1 MPCENIKNGYIH
13 STVILNYDNFQNLTM
28 NEKRKNLRDQ
38 LVDYF
43 KEENPGT
50 GRREESTR
58 HIYCVSNSNN
68 NTVYLQRP
76 AMLNKG
82 FDFTVNSSNIDFFA
96 PTERNNQRI
105 TKTPRHDSLFF
116 PIDYLMNNNNIVFN
130 RFMLAIEQIFLCMD
144 TEVIENDYADIL
156 NIIINYS
163 PIDNIN
169 LSIDIKTLL
178 YTIQWLFIEQDI
190 TYWNFTGRYMLYKG
204 LSERYTI
211 LTRHLPE

>member
-1 MPCENIKNGYIH
+1 MLCEKIKDGFIH
-13 STVILNYDNFQNLTM
+13 SKIILKYDNFENLTI

-43 KEENPGT
+43 KKENPGT
-50 GRREESTR
+50 GKREESTR

-68 NTVYLQRP
+68 NIVYLQRP

-82 FDFTVNSSNIDFFA
+82 FDFTVNCSNIDFFA
-96 PTERNNQRI
+96 PTEKNKKRI

-116 PIDYLMNNNNIVFN
+116 PIDFFMHQNNVGFN
-130 RFMLAIEQIFLCMD
+130 RLMQAIEQIFLCID
-144 TEVIENDYADIL
+144 TEIIENDYADIF
-156 NIIINYS
+156 NIVINYS

-178 YTIQWLFIEQDI
+178 STIQWLFIEQDI

-204 LSERYTI
+204 LSERYPI
-211 LTRHLPE
+211 LPKYLPE